1 MKIRGFIAAAT
12 TVVMLLAVSACGSN
26 EQSSQGDTITYWAT
40 NEGTSVSADEKILNN
55 AVKDFEEQND
65 VTVEVKVVP
74 WEDLYKNIITAT
86 TSGEGPDVLNIGNTW
101 SAALQATGAL
111 VPFDEEVMEQIGGRD
126 KFADAPMRSTGVE
139 GQPPTGVP
147 LYSVPDGAFFYN
159 KSMFQ
164 EAGIQPP
171 KTWNEFIQ
179 AAEQLTTD
187 TDGDGNIDQ
196 WGIAI
201 AGGSP
206 IDAVHRVFV
215 LSRQQ
220 GGQFFNEQGEPTFNS
235 QENVDAV
242 KQYVDWMGEY
252 EIAGQSMANY
262 ESTQSIADFA
272 NGDAAMMIGP
282 VSNISSIK
290 DRGMKESDFGVAVSP
305 VLDPL
310 PEGGEPTRGYV
321 SGSNITVFQN
331 TRNREAALQFVDFMT
346 SKEQQLKLTQEFGNF
361 PVIKSALDNPA
372 YQGPKLDAFQE
383 TIQKSEPMPQVPGE
397 GEMETFVG
405 QAVVQLFSKVATSGS
420 VSEQQVKDQL
430 TEAQEKMEAGGG

>member
-1 MKIRGFIAAAT
+1 M
-12 TVVMLLAVSACGSN
+12 
-26 EQSSQGDTITYWAT
+26 E
-40 NEGTSVSADEKILNN
+40 
-55 AVKDFEEQND
+55 DFEDQND
-65 VTVEVKVVP
+65 VTVQVKVVP

-101 SAALQATGAL
+101 SAALQATGAFI
-111 VPFDEEVMEQIGGRD
+111 PFDEEVMEEIGGRD
-126 KFADAPMRSTGVE
+126 KFADAPMRSTGAE
-139 GQPPTGVP
+139 GEPPVSAP

-159 KSMFQ
+159 KAMFE
-164 EAGIQPP
+164 EAGVQPP
-171 KTWNEFIQ
+171 ETWDEFIQ
-179 AAEQLTTD
+179 AAEQLTTNG
-187 TDGDGNIDQ
+187 GDGNVDQ

-235 QENVDAV
+235 PENVDAV
-242 KQYVDWMGEY
+242 KQYVDWMAQHK
-252 EIAGQSMANY
+252 IAGPSMANY
-262 ESTQSIADFA
+262 ESTQSLDDFA
-272 NGDAAMMIGP
+272 NGKAAMMTGP

-290 DRGMKESDFGVAVSP
+290 DRGMQDSDFGVFISP

-310 PEGGEPTRGYV
+310 PSGGDPIRGYV

-331 TRNREAALQFVDFMT
+331 TQNREASLQFVNFMT
-346 SKEQQLKLTQEFGNF
+346 SKEQQLRLTQEFGNF
-361 PVIKSALDNPA
+361 PTIKSALEDPA
-372 YQGPKLDAFQE
+372 YEGPKLNVFRETLQE
-383 TIQKSEPMPQVPGE
+383 SAPMPQVPGE

-405 QAVVQLFSKVATSGS
+405 EAVVRLFETAATSGS
-420 VSEQQVKDQL
+420 VSEQQVESEL